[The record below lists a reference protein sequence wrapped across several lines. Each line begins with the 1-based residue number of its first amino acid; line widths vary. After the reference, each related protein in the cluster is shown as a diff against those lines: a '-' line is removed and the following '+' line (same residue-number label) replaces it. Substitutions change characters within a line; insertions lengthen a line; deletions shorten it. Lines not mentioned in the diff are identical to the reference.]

1 MPVIDG
7 GALFIGRV
15 DRDGDDG
22 SGVPTE
28 DDDDTN
34 AEVGGYPCDF
44 LEVILRRLWEGRFR
58 KRRTTTK
65 TTETNRDNEH
75 EEDIMTRSMF
85 DTLCKGKPLSSS
97 SKARQKRRSL
107 ETTVAK
113 AGGVDPSRAKR
124 SRTGRGRRQ

>member
-1 MPVIDG
+1 M
-7 GALFIGRV
+7 

-85 DTLCKGKPLSSS
+85 ETLCKGKPLSSS